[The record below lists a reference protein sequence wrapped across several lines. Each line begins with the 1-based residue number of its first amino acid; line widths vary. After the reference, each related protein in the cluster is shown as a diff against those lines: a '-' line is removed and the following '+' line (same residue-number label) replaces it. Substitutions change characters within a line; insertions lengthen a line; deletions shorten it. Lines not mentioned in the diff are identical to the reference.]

1 MVCFVYVSDYKR
13 GKSRGVTPKKKP
25 RILGIDALLIG
36 IRGENTDSRGLIE
49 RERANSQDNGEWR
62 MENGEW
68 RMENGEWK
76 VGNGGYVFNG
86 RYASSPIIHS
96 PFSIIH

>member
-68 RMENGEWK
+68 RMESGKW
-76 VGNGGYVFNG
+76 GL
-86 RYASSPIIHS
+86 RL
-96 PFSIIH
+96 